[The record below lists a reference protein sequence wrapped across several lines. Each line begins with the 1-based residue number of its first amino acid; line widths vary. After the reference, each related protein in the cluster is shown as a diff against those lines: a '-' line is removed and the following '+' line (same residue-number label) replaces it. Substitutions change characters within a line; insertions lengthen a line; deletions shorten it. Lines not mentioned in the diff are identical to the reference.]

1 VGRIENKK
9 RTRIAR
15 RKRIRAKVQ
24 GTALN
29 PRLSVFRSA
38 RHIYAQIVNDDLGI
52 VMASASTM
60 DRELKGTLKNSG
72 NVEAAR
78 MVGKLLAERATK
90 NKVESVSFDR
100 GGFRYH
106 GRVKALA
113 EAVREGGL
121 KF

>member
-1 VGRIENKK
+1 MGRIEDKK

-100 GGFRYH
+100 GGFRFH